1 MRTQLSKH
9 AAISAAL
16 LGIAA
21 WTTPSPAQS
30 PPERDSL
37 EALRGAL
44 ASREDSVAL
53 VALEARMI
61 ERAREDRD
69 DAFLHLELGFV
80 AYRLA
85 ELTGE
90 RRHYDDAASEFEWAA
105 ELRPQWPYPWYGLG
119 LAELALGEHRVIAI
133 ENLRQAL
140 GIDHLSKAAGAFAR
154 ATEADPAFVSAV
166 VDLATTA
173 MAQRIRPRL
182 DVALE
187 AVRRATATPAG
198 ADPTILLARGRVE
211 RELGEGDSA
220 VVALR
225 RYLDVAGDSSVGLL
239 ELARTLYFMRR
250 QDEAHSAYYEGA
262 RQARSTDA
270 VALYRGDIA
279 WVAEPDELEAF
290 DAASGAE
297 RAEWLRRFWT
307 KRDVAEVRGPGE
319 RLAEHYRRY
328 FYALRHYRLVSLH
341 RRYDVVNPYRNDQQ
355 LFDDRGIVYVRHGA
369 PTRVA
374 VQSGVDFDPN
384 ETWLY
389 ADPDGELLFH
399 FVARDDVADY
409 RLVES
414 LLDVYGLE
422 TAVQIQ
428 TGALPVSVAAELFAS
443 RAALHP
449 VYQRLSSVA
458 SAGFGPVLATER
470 RLGSRSIDRGTTTD
484 SYPLR
489 FESSLDAVVR
499 NYVVADTAGGGQL
512 LVVFAI
518 PGPSLVPEPLGDG
531 VAYPVEMRLAVSA
544 AGDRAVA
551 FLDTTRTF
559 LTPDVLASNEHLSG
573 FVALPLTPGTY
584 DLRVAVAQPGRDI
597 GQVLRRDGIVV
608 PEVTPPSFT
617 MSDLILGREGSGL
630 AWLHGDVTVDLNPLR
645 VVPRGANLQLY
656 YEIYGLVPGTSYR
669 ARVEVK
675 KQGGGSVIG
684 FFKKLFGGGGP
695 PIALTFDGVATGP
708 VTRITQTVAL
718 EALDPG
724 QYTLRV
730 VVQAPDGDARHV
742 REERFEV
749 MGT

>member
-1 MRTQLSKH
+1 MSTQLTQLT
-9 AAISAAL
+9 AVSAVL

-21 WTTPSPAQS
+21 WTPLPAQP

-37 EALRGAL
+37 EALRAAL
-44 ASREDSVAL
+44 ASREDSLAL
-53 VALEARMI
+53 LALEARMI
-61 ERAREDRD
+61 DRARVDRD
-69 DAFLHLELGFV
+69 NAFLHVELGFL

-90 RRHYDDAASEFEWAA
+90 RRRYDDAASEFEWAA
-105 ELRPQWPYPWYGLG
+105 ELMPEWPYPWYGLG

-154 ATEADPAFVSAV
+154 AAQADPAFVNAV
-166 VDLATTA
+166 TDLAATA

-182 DVALE
+182 DVALA
-187 AVRRATATPAG
+187 AVRRASATPAG
-198 ADPTILLARGRVE
+198 ADPAILLARGRVE

-220 VVALR
+220 VVAFR
-225 RYLDVAGDSSVGLL
+225 RYLDVAADSGIGLL
-239 ELARTLYFMRR
+239 ELARTLYFVRR
-250 QDEAHSAYYEGA
+250 PDEARSAYYDGA
-262 RQARSTDA
+262 AQARSPDA
-270 VALYRGDIA
+270 VALYRADVS
-279 WVAEPDELEAF
+279 WVAEPEELDAF
-290 DAASGAE
+290 DAASVAQ
-297 RAEWLRRFWT
+297 RADVLRRVWT
-307 KRDVAEVRGPGE
+307 KRDVAEVRRPGE

-328 FYALRHYRLVSLH
+328 FYALRHYRLVSRH

-355 LFDDRGIVYVRHGA
+355 LFDDRGIIYMRHGA

-374 VQSGVDFDPN
+374 VHNDLAVDPN
-384 ETWLY
+384 ESWLY
-389 ADPDGELLFH
+389 ANPEGDLLFH

-428 TGALPVSVAAELFAS
+428 TGAAPAAVASELFSS
-443 RAALHP
+443 RAGLHP
-449 VYQRLSSVA
+449 VYQRLASVA
-458 SAGFGPVLATER
+458 SAGFGTVLATER
-470 RLGSRSIDRGTTTD
+470 RLGSRSIDHGTTTD

-489 FESSLDAVVR
+489 FEAALDAVVR
-499 NYVVADTAGGGQL
+499 NYVVSNTAGAGGAL

-518 PGPSLVPEPLGDG
+518 PGPSMVPEPMGEG

-544 AGDRAVA
+544 AGDRAVV

-559 LTPDVLASNEHLSG
+559 LTREVLASNEHLSG
-573 FVALPLTPGTY
+573 FVELPVAPGRY
-584 DLRVAVAQPGRDI
+584 DLRIAVAQAGRDI
-597 GQVLRRDGIVV
+597 GEVLRRDSLVV
-608 PEVTPPSFT
+608 PDMTSPSFG

-645 VVPRGANLQLY
+645 VVPAGANLQVY
-656 YEIYGLVPGTSYR
+656 YEIYGLQSGAAYR

-675 KQGGGSVIG
+675 KQGGGSIIG
-684 FFKKLFGGGGP
+684 FFKRLFGGGGP

-718 EALDPG
+718 ESLAPG
-724 QYTLRV
+724 AYALRV
-730 VVQAPDGDARHV
+730 VVQAPDGDIRHV

-749 MGT
+749 TGT